1 MESGFTL
8 ALPCDKIIK
17 PGIKRDCIYVKP
29 GSRRIRSNYGHAW
42 REGQMQEPTIQVEKL
57 TRHFKVPIREAGL
70 KAATRSL
77 LHSKFMRER
86 TNVKCVYVQELP
98 LHDKQEPIIDCRTA
112 PGT

>member
-1 MESGFTL
+1 MPTPRSKNGRSTPI
-8 ALPCDKIIK
+8 AKTISHTPA
-17 PGIKRDCIYVKP
+17 PQKRFLILVQHEV
-29 GSRRIRSNYGHAW
+29 IMYG
-42 REGQMQEPTIQVEKL
+42 EDE
-57 TRHFKVPIREAGL
+57 

-98 LHDKQEPIIDCRTA
+98 LHDKQETIIDCRTA